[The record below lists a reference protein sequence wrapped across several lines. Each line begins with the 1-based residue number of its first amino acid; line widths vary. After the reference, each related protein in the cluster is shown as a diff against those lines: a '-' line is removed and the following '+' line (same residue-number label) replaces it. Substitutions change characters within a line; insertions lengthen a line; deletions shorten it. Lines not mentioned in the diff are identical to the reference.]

1 MDNEEAQA
9 KRDERILEGMAEAAK
24 LERDYMKAFTHFV
37 KNQVPALIREME
49 LLRGALNRHR

>member
-1 MDNEEAQA
+1 MDTEAE
-9 KRDERILEGMAEAAK
+9 RDDRILKGMAEAAK

-49 LLRGALNRHR
+49 LLRGALDRSR